1 MKYFFTLFTFVGI
14 FSIAN
19 AQNIS
24 KVTIKSNGNFEYF
37 SIGID
42 NGITI
47 NLSKNGN
54 ILEYGAEIV
63 SDRNQNL
70 TRLEKFMGRVENYT
84 EFDNEAFRGKVKYI
98 GMTQITYF
106 ASYDKEELRG
116 KIRSIGTM
124 VLDYYTKAENDLL
137 SGYIKSIGSNQIQ
150 WYSNFDNEA
159 MRGKLKS
166 IGITNLTY
174 YASYDDK
181 AYQGKIKS
189 IGNFSFTYYSSNER
203 REYAGMMK
211 TGTQNQ
217 YINGIRYYIKY

>member
-1 MKYFFTLFTFVGI
+1 MKHFFTLIGLLGI
-14 FSIAN
+14 FSLTH
-19 AQNIS
+19 AQNLA
-24 KVTIKSNGNFEYF
+24 KVTIKTNGDFEYF

-42 NGITI
+42 NGTTI

-54 ILEYGAEIV
+54 ILEYGAEVI

-70 TRLEKFMGRVENYT
+70 TRLEKFMGRVEYYT
-84 EFDNEAFRGKVKYI
+84 QFDNEAFRGKVKYI
-98 GMTQITYF
+98 GMTQITYY

-124 VLDYYTKAENDLL
+124 ILDYYTKAESDMLA
-137 SGYIKSIGSNQIQ
+137 GYIKTLGSNQIQ

-166 IGITNLTY
+166 VGITNLTY
-174 YASYDDK
+174 YATYDDK
-181 AYQGKIKS
+181 AYSGKIKS
-189 IGNFSFTYYSSNER
+189 IGNENFTYYSSMER

-211 TGTQNQ
+211 TGKQTL
-217 YINGIRYYIKY
+217 YVNGIRFYIKY